1 MAADSTVNIDVVLH
15 KEQAQQASKE
25 LDQTLKDTGK
35 DAGNKAK
42 ESIENNVQQASEKT
56 KELVTN
62 INRWVDEKGQIHIDV
77 DKQRADESI
86 EEFKER
92 IKRVPKNPKIK
103 PEADTD
109 SANEKIDGL
118 QEKVTKIPKEVR
130 TELVA
135 QAKEQGIT
143 NFDQLLKKI
152 PKKQLTELVAKAQK
166 GEVIN
171 YEEELRK
178 LPAKLVTEVKL
189 NNQASLPLKELQQQA
204 NQTSHSFSHLKE
216 IIAGT
221 FIGGMAVNGIHAIGN
236 GLREAARAGM
246 EYNVEQDRMKTV
258 WTALTTEAPRDGK
271 VLVNYIND
279 MAQHSIYAADTI
291 DRMAQSFYHVH
302 SSVKETKDW
311 TNGFIRLGSTLHMTN
326 DQLAEA
332 GEQFAKIVAGGKANA
347 EDMSVMI
354 NRFPMFGEALQKAT
368 GKSMKQLYELS
379 AQGKLTAKDFTEALD
394 YLSDKYKNSTQEAMT
409 SFTGMS
415 MYIKSRWQVLWG
427 EVMNTS
433 FKANKQM
440 SEDLRDLLSDKMIE
454 RYSKM
459 LGQAFASL
467 LHGAMGLLE
476 YIGQHKETLVDL
488 IGNLGKIAGIM
499 GATVWHAFIDTIKI
513 LGTALGLVKDNGEA
527 SIDPLKLLDDITKKL
542 VENKSGLQA
551 FTRTLIALF
560 AVKKITQFVMW
571 MAKARDAVL
580 SFAAAQK
587 AVEFIGGSGPKIPI
601 AGGASPIVQGG
612 ESVAGEAGGALTRKE
627 MLMLGARNLGSRAL
641 KVSPYAAGAVMAGT
655 ELFSNNSASEKT
667 GGVLGI
673 IGGGLG
679 GKALGAAIGT
689 MIAPGIGTTVG
700 GILGGTVGSWAGQ
713 KLGEAIGKGADA
725 HLKAHPVTVKAK
737 YTTSADNKAMDKKLT
752 PDINKINRT
761 VLRVD
766 IDSESLQK
774 AKQKTDQYYNEMSK
788 KIDSYYKKKADGYK
802 KDEEASKKNLDT
814 LVKNGQ
820 LTQAEADK
828 ELKKQQAN
836 DQKKIKSDDAAA
848 KRRKKVLE
856 QMRKDT
862 NDYYAKVSKIENDAN
877 KSEKQK
883 QKELQKAQAAY
894 VKKQYKDQL
903 DANKKITSYVRQ
915 GANTQEKIYE
925 QLVKKRGQLDM
936 KDLKATQKAAN
947 QKYNAAVKPA
957 QKARNEIVKQA
968 NAQYKETVNAAKKEF
983 HDGTKEHER
992 KYREIVK
999 SAKAQRDG
1007 VTKAADDEYNK
1018 TTKKAS
1024 DEHKKVTGEV
1034 NKQKDEVIAAAN
1046 NQAMS
1051 HGAAA
1056 GQEYTLVNANVSS
1069 GQKKTAGTMNGFIKS
1084 LNNFFKALNAGV
1096 HVPEV
1101 SGYAVGTGAL
1111 PHNQLAMVGEE
1122 GPELAHTPK
1131 GYEMLGMNGPELRYL
1146 SAGTSILTNAQTKTA
1161 LALNGGKI
1169 PGYAKGTGAKIEDFV
1184 SGALDKADDALDAAL
1199 DLVGKGAEEIWSWFK
1214 KKLGIDRAVA
1224 SVDPKW
1230 LMQLQSKQETEIGG
1244 KAGSSFLKK
1253 ALDKFLESFSGGQG
1267 KMSKGAFAQAAKV
1280 AAALMHQSLSASD
1293 IERLYW
1299 QAMVE
1304 STVNPAQG
1312 GGIDDHDGTGRPIG
1326 LFQFKLG
1333 TWGAAVRHLPSGHSN
1348 IHSAV
1353 DQIMA
1358 VLADRTWRSDLAPI
1372 GVRRGW
1378 SPHGYANGGW
1388 ADKLSIFGEV
1398 PGEPELAINP
1408 ARDTSEDHIA
1418 EAIEARAKVNPNG
1431 FAGNLSKLINTAKQS
1446 AQQLVPVFTS
1456 GQRVQNA
1463 RRVTEARS
1471 ANIDGNIN
1479 LTMNID
1485 GKQLSRII
1493 YPTMKAM
1500 RSHEVIINGAGG
1512 AIPVGNAQ
1520 PLGGVYH

>member
-1 MAADSTVNIDVVLH
+1 MAADSTVNIDVILH
-15 KEQAQQASKE
+15 KEQAQETAKEIDQA
-25 LDQTLKDTGK
+25 LKNIGEGAGDKAEQSIKDSTDKAIDDAK
-35 DAGNKAK
+35 DAHAK
-42 ESIENNVQQASEKT
+42 IDNELKKPVKT
-56 KELVTN
+56 K
-62 INRWVDEKGQIHIDV
+62 VDADTDDANAKV
-77 DKQRADESI
+77 D
-86 EEFKER
+86 EFKEKTVR
-92 IKRVPKNPKIK
+92 
-103 PEADTD
+103 
-109 SANEKIDGL
+109 
-118 QEKVTKIPKEVR
+118 IPKKVR
-130 TELVA
+130 TELIS
-135 QAKEQGIT
+135 QAEIQGIENFDKLLKQLPKEQ
-143 NFDQLLKKI
+143 K
-152 PKKQLTELVAKAQK
+152 TELIAKAQK

-178 LPAKLVTEVKL
+178 VPANVLTKLELNDQASPALQKLQTEADVTERKFT
-189 NNQASLPLKELQQQA
+189 SLKDIIKGTFVGSLLATGA
-204 NQTSHSFSHLKE
+204 NSIIGYLHG
-216 IIAGT
+216 IAGEAIAT
-221 FIGGMAVNGIHAIGN
+221 SDAMYKFKQTMKLGGYGEEEIAKASKEVKKYADETVYDLSDITNTSAQLASNGIKGYQ
-236 GLREAARAGM
+236 GLTEAAGNLNAQAGGNAETFKSVAM
-246 EYNVEQDRMKTV
+246 VMTQ
-258 WTALTTEAPRDGK
+258 TAGAGKLTTENWNQLTDAIAGASGPLQKAMKDNGAYTGNFRDAMAQGQITAGEFFDAIEKLGTTKGAEEAAKSTETFEGAVGNLEAQIITTMDKVIDRIGK
-271 VLVNYIND
+271 KRITNAINGITKMVADLTEGLVNVFD
-279 MAQHSIYAADTI
+279 FMASHTGIAKTLLGVMVGIFATKRIFNFISALGEAKLAMMAFNQTAGANPLTSKVPQNGPKTVADTAV
-291 DRMAQSFYHVH
+291 D
-302 SSVKETKDW
+302 
-311 TNGFIRLGSTLHMTN
+311 
-326 DQLAEA
+326 A
-332 GEQFAKIVAGGKANA
+332 GKTVAGG
-347 EDMSVMI
+347 SV
-354 NRFPMFGEALQKAT
+354 R
-368 GKSMKQLYELS
+368 
-379 AQGKLTAKDFTEALD
+379 
-394 YLSDKYKNSTQEAMT
+394 
-409 SFTGMS
+409 GM
-415 MYIKSRWQVLWG
+415 
-427 EVMNTS
+427 
-433 FKANKQM
+433 
-440 SEDLRDLLSDKMIE
+440 LR
-454 RYSKM
+454 
-459 LGQAFASL
+459 
-467 LHGAMGLLE
+467 
-476 YIGQHKETLVDL
+476 
-488 IGNLGKIAGIM
+488 
-499 GATVWHAFIDTIKI
+499 
-513 LGTALGLVKDNGEA
+513 
-527 SIDPLKLLDDITKKL
+527 
-542 VENKSGLQA
+542 
-551 FTRTLIALF
+551 
-560 AVKKITQFVMW
+560 AV
-571 MAKARDAVL
+571 
-580 SFAAAQK
+580 
-587 AVEFIGGSGPKIPI
+587 
-601 AGGASPIVQGG
+601 
-612 ESVAGEAGGALTRKE
+612 
-627 MLMLGARNLGSRAL
+627 GSRA
-641 KVSPYAAGAVMAGT
+641 VRAAPYAAGAVMAGT

-667 GGVLGI
+667 GGILGAM
-673 IGGGLG
+673 GGAVG

-700 GILGGTVGSWAGQ
+700 GILGGTVGSWAGN
-713 KLGEAIGKGADA
+713 KLGEAIGKGADE
-725 HLKAHPVTVKAK
+725 HLKAHPITVKTK
-737 YTTSADNKAMDKKLT
+737 YKTSTDNKAMDKDLT
-752 PDINKINRT
+752 PSINKVNKT
-761 VLRVD
+761 VLKMDVD
-766 IDSESLQK
+766 SASIQK
-774 AKQKTDQYYNEMSK
+774 AQQKTDKYFDEMSK
-788 KIDSYYKKKADGYK
+788 KVDSYYKKKADGYK
-802 KDEEASKKNLDT
+802 KDEEASKKNLDA
-814 LVKNGQ
+814 LVKNGKM
-820 LTQAEADK
+820 TQAEEDEA
-828 ELKKQQAN
+828 LKKQQEN

-848 KRRKKVLE
+848 KQRKKVLE

-903 DANKKITSYVRQ
+903 DANKKITSYVKQ

-957 QKARNEIVKQA
+957 KKARNEIVNEAYKEYKDTTKTAEKEYKEHHTISKKKYKEIVA
-968 NAQYKETVNAAKKEF
+968 NAYAQYK
-983 HDGTKEHER
+983 
-992 KYREIVK
+992 
-999 SAKAQRDG
+999 G
-1007 VTKAADDEYNK
+1007 VSKAADDEYNK

-1084 LNNFFKALNAGV
+1084 LNSFFKALSANV
-1096 HVPEV
+1096 TVPMI

-1398 PGEPELAINP
+1398 PGEPEVAINP

-1431 FAGNLSKLINTAKQS
+1431 FAGNLSKIINEAKQS
-1446 AQQLVPVFTS
+1446 ANNMLPFISTGNNHVQAVSNTQQAQP
-1456 GQRVQNA
+1456 RV
-1463 RRVTEARS
+1463 
-1471 ANIDGNIN
+1471 DGNIN
-1479 LTMNID
+1479 ITMNID
-1485 GKQLSRII
+1485 SKQVSRAV
-1493 YPTMKAM
+1493 YPTLKAM
-1500 RSHEVIINGAGG
+1500 RSHEVIINGVGG
-1512 AIPVGNAQ
+1512 AVPVGNGQ
-1520 PLGGVYH
+1520 PLGGVY

>member
-1 MAADSTVNIDVVLH
+1 MAADSTVNIDVILNGD
-15 KEQAQQASKE
+15 QAQSKAKE
-25 LDQTLKDTGK
+25 IDDILSGIGK
-35 DAGNKAK
+35 DAGDKASDSITQNMN
-42 ESIENNVQQASEKT
+42 ESKSKVEESSNEI
-56 KELVTN
+56 
-62 INRWVDEKGQIHIDV
+62 IN
-77 DKQRADESI
+77 S
-86 EEFKER
+86 
-92 IKRVPKNPKIK
+92 
-103 PEADTD
+103 
-109 SANEKIDGL
+109 
-118 QEKVTKIPKEVR
+118 
-130 TELVA
+130 
-135 QAKEQGIT
+135 
-143 NFDQLLKKI
+143 LKKI
-152 PKKQLTELVAKAQK
+152 PKNTIIKLKTQAEKQGIDNFDSLLKKLPKEVLTKLISKANDGQ
-166 GEVIN
+166 VIN
-171 YEEELRK
+171 YEK
-178 LPAKLVTEVKL
+178 LLKQLPTKVITSIKL
-189 NNQASLPLKELQQQA
+189 NDNASPQLTALKHEA
-204 NQTSHSFSHLKE
+204 VETEHSFS
-216 IIAGT
+216 
-221 FIGGMAVNGIHAIGN
+221 
-236 GLREAARAGM
+236 
-246 EYNVEQDRMKTV
+246 
-258 WTALTTEAPRDGK
+258 
-271 VLVNYIND
+271 
-279 MAQHSIYAADTI
+279 
-291 DRMAQSFYHVH
+291 
-302 SSVKETKDW
+302 
-311 TNGFIRLGSTLHMTN
+311 RLH
-326 DQLAEA
+326 D
-332 GEQFAKIVAGGKANA
+332 IVAGSFIGNLAANSLTTLTGYISDTA
-347 EDMSVMI
+347 H
-354 NRFPMFGEALQKAT
+354 EALSASDAINKFKSTMKLGGWGEKEIAASAKEAQKYANDT
-368 GKSMKQLYELS
+368 VYELGDVS
-379 AQGKLTAKDFTEALD
+379 NTAAQLASNGIKNYMQLTEAAGNLNAQAGGTAETFKSVAMVMTQTAGEGKLTAENWNQLIDAIPGASGVLQEQMKKNGVYTGNFRDAMAKGKISADDLNKAMLQLGSNKGAVEAA
-394 YLSDKYKNSTQEAMT
+394 KSTSTFE
-409 SFTGMS
+409 G
-415 MYIKSRWQVLWG
+415 
-427 EVMNTS
+427 
-433 FKANKQM
+433 
-440 SEDLRDLLSDKMIE
+440 
-454 RYSKM
+454 
-459 LGQAFASL
+459 AF
-467 LHGAMGLLE
+467 
-476 YIGQHKETLVDL
+476 
-488 IGNLGKIAGIM
+488 GNLRAQVVTGIQEMIDKLGKKKMTDIINTITDSVLHLTNFILKLFEVISEHRKIAVSL
-499 GATVWHAFIDTIKI
+499 GAVLTAVFATKKISDFIIYLGRAKKALTEFGLASKAIDAIGGNASPALSIGK
-513 LGTALGLVKDNGEA
+513 GTATTGA
-527 SIDPLKLLDDITKKL
+527 
-542 VENKSGLQA
+542 A
-551 FTRTLIALF
+551 
-560 AVKKITQFVMW
+560 
-571 MAKARDAVL
+571 MAPRLL
-580 SFAAAQK
+580 SFAGRAVPVAAASFAVGNELISNNSTSQK
-587 AVEFIGGSGPKIPI
+587 AGGSAGAITGAIGGS
-601 AGGASPIVQGG
+601 A
-612 ESVAGEAGGALTRKE
+612 
-627 MLMLGARNLGSRAL
+627 
-641 KVSPYAAGAVMAGT
+641 
-655 ELFSNNSASEKT
+655 
-667 GGVLGI
+667 
-673 IGGGLG
+673 LG
-679 GKALGAAIGT
+679 GAIGT
-689 MIAPGIGTTVG
+689 MIAPGIGTAVG
-700 GILGGTVGSWAGQ
+700 QMLGGTLGTWAGT
-713 KLGEAIGKGADA
+713 KLGEAIGKGANE
-725 HLKAHPVTVKAK
+725 HLKAHPITVKTK
-737 YTTSADNKAMDKKLT
+737 YKTSADNKAMDKDLT
-752 PDINKINRT
+752 PSIDKVNKT
-761 VLRVD
+761 VLRMDVD
-766 IDSESLQK
+766 SASIQK
-774 AKQKTDQYYNEMSK
+774 AQQKTDKYFDEMSK

-802 KDEEASKKNLDT
+802 KDEEASKKNLDA
-814 LVKNGQ
+814 LVKNGKMS
-820 LTQAEADK
+820 QAEEDK
-828 ELKKQQAN
+828 ALKKQQEN

-848 KRRKKVLE
+848 KQRKKVLE

-903 DANKKITSYVRQ
+903 DANKKITSYVKQ

-957 QKARNEIVKQA
+957 RKARDEIVKEA
-968 NAQYKETVNAAKKEF
+968 EKEYKDTVKTAEKEYKEHHTISKK
-983 HDGTKEHER
+983 
-992 KYREIVK
+992 KYKEIVAD
-999 SAKAQRDG
+999 AKAQRDG

-1084 LNNFFKALNAGV
+1084 LNSFFKALNAGV

-1398 PGEPELAINP
+1398 PGEPEVAINP
-1408 ARDTSEDHIA
+1408 ARDSSEDHIA

-1431 FAGNLSKLINTAKQS
+1431 FAGNLSKIINEAKQS
-1446 AQQLVPVFTS
+1446 ANNMLPFISTGNNHVQATSNTQQARP
-1456 GQRVQNA
+1456 RV
-1463 RRVTEARS
+1463 
-1471 ANIDGNIN
+1471 DGNIN
-1479 LTMNID
+1479 ITMNID
-1485 GKQLSRII
+1485 SKQLSRAV
-1493 YPTMKAM
+1493 YPTLKAM
-1500 RSHEVIINGAGG
+1500 RSHEVIINGVGG
-1512 AIPVGNAQ
+1512 AVPVGNGQ
-1520 PLGGVYH
+1520 PLGGVY